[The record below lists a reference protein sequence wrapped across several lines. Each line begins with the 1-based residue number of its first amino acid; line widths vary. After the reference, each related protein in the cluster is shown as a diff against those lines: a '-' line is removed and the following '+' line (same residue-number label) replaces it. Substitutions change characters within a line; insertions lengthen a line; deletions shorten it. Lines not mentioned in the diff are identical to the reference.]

1 MSAAARRA
9 TSTGLRVRPPFVAP
23 LPLGVGCAVAPGQ
36 VEVVARVRP
45 LLDLVELRPQ
55 RRSPV
60 GERLPSAGSRAGD
73 HVDVLRRQ
81 VGASGLPVAVHAPGL
96 SHAGAWWSRHALAD
110 VDGIRRRVPMVW
122 TSDGVQGLVPDE
134 PSGDLAALRAA
145 VVQRRSGRPFL
156 VSTAADDRGRVP
168 GALVADVA
176 RRANCGIVID
186 LRGDPGSWPVGPRH
200 DHPANGAARLPM
212 ERVVAVHLP
221 ATAATSAG
229 RDRVEDRWDAV
240 VELVGSAPSLAAVV
254 VVPAPGVDVVEP
266 VDEAVDRLRADLERL
281 RAIWHRHRPE
291 AGEPRRDEPVG
302 SGLEPAVRW

>member
-1 MSAAARRA
+1 
-9 TSTGLRVRPPFVAP
+9 
-23 LPLGVGCAVAPGQ
+23 VAPGQ

-55 RRSPV
+55 RRASAS
-60 GERLPSAGSRAGD
+60 ERMPSGVSRAGD

-81 VGASGLPVAVHAPGL
+81 VGALGLPAAVHAPGL
-96 SHAGAWWSRHALAD
+96 SHAGAWWNRHALAD

-122 TSDGVQGLVPDE
+122 TSDGVQGLASDE

-156 VSTAADDRGRVP
+156 VSTAADDAGREHLR
-168 GALVADVA
+168 LVADVA

-186 LRGDPGSWPVGPRH
+186 LRGEPDSWPIGARH
-200 DHPANGAARLPM
+200 DHPANGARLPL

-221 ATAATSAG
+221 ATPSTASN
-229 RDRVEDRWDAV
+229 RPDRGEDRWHAV
-240 VELVGSAPSLAAVV
+240 VHLVASAPSLAAVV

-266 VDEAVDRLRADLERL
+266 VDEAAERLRADLERL
-281 RAIWHRHRPE
+281 REIWQRHRPPAE
-291 AGEPRRDEPVG
+291 EPSEREVVAAGTE
-302 SGLEPAVRW
+302 SAVWS